1 MKDKVLHAID
11 IKGVMTSAIIGL
23 ILGILLALVPMSS
36 LVSLMIMIIGIYIII
51 VNGYKIYV
59 RLSNNEKSSN
69 EMLLEVISV
78 LIGFLLIFLNGVVIT
93 VITSLYLIA
102 LPIYNIVILKG
113 DKKVIINN
121 MPSIVI
127 GIILLVCG
135 LSTFD
140 ILFKILGI
148 IVILA
153 SLAYLGYNYYL
164 YKKSG
169 VKVIK

>member
-102 LPIYNIVILKG
+102 LPIYNIVI
-113 DKKVIINN
+113 
-121 MPSIVI
+121 S
-127 GIILLVCG
+127 
-135 LSTFD
+135 F
-140 ILFKILGI
+140 
-148 IVILA
+148 
-153 SLAYLGYNYYL
+153 
-164 YKKSG
+164 
-169 VKVIK
+169 